1 MLDTRTPTSIAETT
15 VSYVS
20 TPQVSA
26 AAADIRD
33 KIRAVTPLLREKA
46 WESEKATA
54 LVPEALEALNA
65 TGFFL
70 FAVPE
75 ELGGFAFGARDISEI
90 ASAAG
95 YADGSAGWT
104 GFVAGGVRTV
114 LAFDERAVSEV
125 LSLTKD
131 WVGPVVLGAS
141 IFSQATGGARKVDG
155 GFMVK
160 GTWRYG
166 SGAAYAA
173 WAIVGI
179 EWIEDDKTVRAL
191 ALLKREQYE
200 KLDDW
205 HVMGMAA
212 TASNSIQVKEEVF
225 VPTHRVLLMDN
236 LVEAFASVR
245 GRYSGLG
252 YRMGPMAAML
262 TTSITTIS
270 IALGMANG
278 CIDCFVEQ
286 ANRILPFNLPY
297 DSVAQA
303 PSTQVVAGRARAMVN
318 AAEALIHRIAI
329 EIDTRAMAG
338 TDFEPREEAFLTN
351 DLVYAGRLC
360 GDAIDAIQVCLGSST
375 ASLRNPI
382 QRFLRDVRVLL
393 SHGAIR
399 QDPIAEITGRHVL
412 GLEPFKMLAGGLI
425 QR

>member
-1 MLDTRTPTSIAETT
+1 MPDSRISTSFSDST
-15 VSYVS
+15 VNYVS
-20 TPQVSA
+20 AREVSA
-26 AAADIRD
+26 AAAEIRD

-46 WESEKATA
+46 WESEKSTA
-54 LVPEALEALNA
+54 LVPEALAALNA

-75 ELGGFAFGARDISEI
+75 EMGGFALGARDIAEI
-90 ASAAG
+90 SAAAG
-95 YADGSAGWT
+95 YADGSAAWA

-125 LSLTKD
+125 VSQAKD

-173 WAIVGI
+173 WAIAGI
-179 EWIEDDKTVRAL
+179 EWLEADKPVRAL
-191 ALLKREQYE
+191 ALLKRDQYE

-212 TASNSIQVKEEVF
+212 TASNSIQVQEEVF
-225 VPTHRVLLMDN
+225 VPAYRVLMMDN
-236 LVEAFASVR
+236 LVEAFAAVR

-252 YRMGPMAAML
+252 YRMGPMSAMI
-262 TTSITTIS
+262 TVSITTIS

-286 ANRILPFNLPY
+286 ANRMVPFNLPY
-297 DSVAQA
+297 DSVAKT
-303 PSTQVVAGRARAMVN
+303 PSTQVVAGRTRAMVN
-318 AAEALIHRIAI
+318 AAEALIHRIAN
-329 EIDTRAMAG
+329 EIDSRAIAG
-338 TDFEPREEAFLTN
+338 TDFEPREEALLTN